1 MAQKKTGNTAENTE
15 KAEKKAAEKIRIK
28 AVLRGSYGAFNPGD
42 TAEVEKTLAEA
53 FIKGGF
59 AEKLE

>member
-1 MAQKKTGNTAENTE
+1 MAQKKTENTAGNTE
-15 KAEKKAAEKIRIK
+15 KTERKAAEKIRIK

-42 TAEVEKTLAEA
+42 TVEVEKTLAEA